1 MNGAIVNRKI
11 YGCYNQSHSGR
22 EVPCV
27 RKTIYT
33 IGYSGF
39 TIGDFLRV
47 LGEHGISALVDV
59 RSIPYSRNRPEYNRD
74 MLEPVLKQAG
84 FHYRNY
90 AYEFGARQTDPQ
102 YYVKGYLDFE
112 LFADSPPFV
121 QGIEKLC
128 KSMEVGYTF
137 VLMCAEIEPINCH
150 RAILVSRA
158 LSDRGVP
165 VIHLLP
171 HGRTITQE
179 DLEHQLVDRYFP
191 NHDQC
196 SLFSQARSYQSMVIE
211 GYQKRNSEIGY
222 RLQEEP
228 L

>member
-1 MNGAIVNRKI
+1 M
-11 YGCYNQSHSGR
+11 R
-22 EVPCV
+22 E
-27 RKTIYT
+27 TIYT

-39 TIGDFLRV
+39 TIGDFLSV

-59 RSIPYSRNRPEYNRD
+59 RSIPYSRNHPEYNRD

-90 AYEFGARQTDPQ
+90 AYEFGARQTDQQ
-102 YYVKGYLDFE
+102 YYLKGYLDFE
-112 LFADSPPFV
+112 LFADSQPFV

-128 KSMEVGYTF
+128 RSMKAGYTF

-158 LSDRGVP
+158 FSDRRVP

-191 NHDQC
+191 DHDQC
-196 SLFSQARSYQSMVIE
+196 SLFSQAQSYQSMVME